1 MDDRN
6 NEYRMT
12 DKELQDYANNVLWDY
27 EVRVSRGVYTVN
39 QTPLAVR
46 ELVLRELERR
56 QKREGENDADK

>member
-1 MDDRN
+1 MADRN

-27 EVRVSRGVYTVN
+27 EVMVSRGVYTVN

-56 QKREGENDADK
+56 QKREGENDA